1 MDFRQMKKGQPF
13 ERRYHGY
20 NTTSE
25 INPKFYVKVEH
36 TEPKVNESTMGMNDW
51 LDVIL
56 AEDIGVVLLIIAI
69 IFCICCLSF
78 KCIKSKNKKRMI
90 KNTYSGVPNKRGALI
105 TV

>member
-20 NTTSE
+20 NFTKSE
-25 INPKFYVKVEH
+25 INPKFYVRIEH

-56 AEDIGVVLLIIAI
+56 AFDIGVVLLIIAI

-78 KCIKSKNKKRMI
+78 KCRRNMKSKNKKMI
-90 KNTYSGVPNKRGALI
+90 IRNNILEGI
-105 TV
+105 